1 MMETQNKNGWKHK
14 NGGMMKSYITCPVCG
29 TKFGKAEEVKDLD
42 FQCTRCREN
51 LIVNVSAVGVV
62 IHKAD
67 ALKKDML
74 ISTNVKEA
82 ACAEI

>member
-1 MMETQNKNGWKHK
+1 
-14 NGGMMKSYITCPVCG
+14 MKSYITCPVCG
-29 TKFGKAEEVKDLD
+29 TKLGKAEEVKDLD

>member
-1 MMETQNKNGWKHK
+1 METQDY
-14 NGGMMKSYITCPVCG
+14 GGQMKSYITCPVCG

-42 FQCTRCREN
+42 LQCPRCREN
-51 LIVNVSAVGVV
+51 LIVNVTSIGVA

-67 ALKKDML
+67 ALKKDAP

-82 ACAEI
+82 VSC